1 MTATPRRSEGTSP
14 SSQDAPANPFEAV
27 QKAAAAAWQAPWQ
40 LVNRAAEA
48 QANLAEEWRRQLMTL
63 AGQNAVFKTRV
74 QKSGRVSIPDAE
86 REALGIEEG
95 DLVQVIVIPLQKK
108 PKTDSK

>member
-1 MTATPRRSEGTSP
+1 MSAEEASGTDRRR
-14 SSQDAPANPFEAV
+14 NPMEAV
-27 QKAAAAAWQAPWQ
+27 QEAVSAAWQAPWQ
-40 LVNRAAEA
+40 FADRAAQA
-48 QANLAEEWRRQLMTL
+48 QAAMAEEWRRNLLNL

-95 DLVQVIVIPLQKK
+95 DLVQVIVIPLSKAKK
-108 PKTDSK
+108 TTR

>member
-1 MTATPRRSEGTSP
+1 MSTEERQDRAANGSESRGSR
-14 SSQDAPANPFEAV
+14 NPFEAM
-27 QKAAAAAWQAPWQ
+27 QQAAAAAWQAPWQ
-40 LVNRAAEA
+40 LVNRAGET
-48 QANLAEEWRRQLMTL
+48 QAALAEEWRRNLLNL

-95 DLVQVIVIPLQKK
+95 DLVQVIVIPLAKAKK
-108 PKTDSK
+108 KE